1 MEPCVTYSMVDGVP
15 HFKVFFSSSTTSSK
29 DSPTVSVAPA
39 ANRRPASIVESEI
52 EIIQTNASSDQS
64 KIKSSSII
72 STKSIKRPRLSQPIP
87 NNPYKISK
95 PNIGSPVIVSS
106 SVSNSVHDVGLSKC
120 GKWIDAPH
128 FNSYRTFPSVSC
140 TSSMPLLAPKLV
152 PPPAIST
159 AKLPAKI
166 TQMPKL
172 TMGAL
177 KTVQNTNKY
186 VPIVPKVPN
195 IGGGSTNFVIVPFSD
210 KNNMKRPISLLK
222 TCPPGITNSATTG
235 GASSGGT
242 FLTVK
247 NLKEC
252 LQQKKMQQQ
261 QQQYKD
267 MKVVVQK
274 VPPPPTPLAPLSA
287 TADETKLK
295 SVKDVPASDAP
306 TTISTVIVAD
316 MTA

>member
-15 HFKVFFSSSTTSSK
+15 HFKVFFSSSSTSTK
-29 DSPTVSVAPA
+29 DSPTVSIASA
-39 ANRRPASIVESEI
+39 SSRRPASIVESEI
-52 EIIQTNASSDQS
+52 EIIQTSPSSDHS
-64 KIKSSSII
+64 KMKSSSIT
-72 STKSIKRPRLSQPIP
+72 SSKSMKRPRLSQPAP

-106 SVSNSVHDVGLSKC
+106 SISSSVHDVGLSKC

-159 AKLPAKI
+159 AKLPTKM

-222 TCPPGITNSATTG
+222 TCPPGINNPATAG
-235 GASSGGT
+235 GASAGGT

-261 QQQYKD
+261 QQYKD

-274 VPPPPTPLAPLSA
+274 VPPPPPPAPLST

-295 SVKDVPASDAP
+295 SIKDVPAPEAP

>member
-1 MEPCVTYSMVDGVP
+1 
-15 HFKVFFSSSTTSSK
+15 
-29 DSPTVSVAPA
+29 
-39 ANRRPASIVESEI
+39 
-52 EIIQTNASSDQS
+52 
-64 KIKSSSII
+64 
-72 STKSIKRPRLSQPIP
+72 
-87 NNPYKISK
+87 
-95 PNIGSPVIVSS
+95 
-106 SVSNSVHDVGLSKC
+106 
-120 GKWIDAPH
+120 
-128 FNSYRTFPSVSC
+128 
-140 TSSMPLLAPKLV
+140 
-152 PPPAIST
+152 
-159 AKLPAKI
+159 
-166 TQMPKL
+166 
-172 TMGAL
+172 MGAL

>member
-1 MEPCVTYSMVDGVP
+1 
-15 HFKVFFSSSTTSSK
+15 
-29 DSPTVSVAPA
+29 
-39 ANRRPASIVESEI
+39 
-52 EIIQTNASSDQS
+52 
-64 KIKSSSII
+64 
-72 STKSIKRPRLSQPIP
+72 
-87 NNPYKISK
+87 
-95 PNIGSPVIVSS
+95 
-106 SVSNSVHDVGLSKC
+106 
-120 GKWIDAPH
+120 
-128 FNSYRTFPSVSC
+128 
-140 TSSMPLLAPKLV
+140 
-152 PPPAIST
+152 
-159 AKLPAKI
+159 
-166 TQMPKL
+166 
-172 TMGAL
+172 MGAL

-222 TCPPGITNSATTG
+222 TCPPGINNPATAG
-235 GASSGGT
+235 GASAGGT

-261 QQQYKD
+261 QQYKD

-274 VPPPPTPLAPLSA
+274 VPPPPPPAPLST

-295 SVKDVPASDAP
+295 SIKDVPGPDVP